1 MRIRY
6 RQWDG
11 TQQLGDLDADDLL
24 GAMSDD
30 LMADGDLWSALRR
43 LLQQGMRN
51 PEGAQM
57 PGLQEM
63 LEQLKRR
70 RQQQLDRYDLGTAL
84 EDVKKKLAEVQKT
97 EREGIQ
103 RRLDEAGERVA
114 KGEMPED
121 IRRQLAEMAAQRKDA
136 LDSSPRT
143 PRARFADLQKYE
155 FMDPDAHRQFW
166 DLLRSLRQQM
176 LQPFLQGMQQA
187 MQNMTPQDMA
197 QMREMLSDLNRM
209 LREQG
214 PGQGPRL
221 PGVQGQVGPV
231 LPGGGEPG

>member
-1 MRIRY
+1 MPTWFKY
-6 RQWDG
+6 GAWDG
-11 TQQLGDLDADDLL
+11 SQHVLDVDAESLL
-24 GAMSDD
+24 DAMSDD
-30 LMADGDLWSALRR
+30 LLEEGDLWSALRR

-63 LEQLKRR
+63 LEQLKKR

-103 RRLDEAGERVA
+103 RRLDEAAERVN

-121 IRRQLAEMAAQRKDA
+121 IRRQLAEMAAQRQAA
-136 LDSSPRT
+136 LDQLPEDPAGQIR
-143 PRARFADLQKYE
+143 DLQKYE

-187 MQNMTPQDMA
+187 
-197 QMREMLSDLNRM
+197 
-209 LREQG
+209 LRT
-214 PGQGPRL
+214 
-221 PGVQGQVGPV
+221 
-231 LPGGGEPG
+231 